1 MPDTPERTSPPE
13 EAGTTLVSIFQ
24 RVFPATVRGGISA
37 VIGVSGGLAV
47 SLGFIIFLFIQELR
61 GSAYTVMAIGGI
73 LLLVSLMLSFATV
86 RESITGRRGLY
97 STNTVVMVT
106 AFVALAVLVFI
117 VAERNAYRWDV
128 TATRQFTLAP
138 QTLEI
143 LRNMAEPVRATAFFV
158 EGVTQHEQFRVPV
171 GNLLNEFRHR
181 SSNNFS
187 YRFVDPDI
195 QPSLANHYNV
205 TQFPTVVF
213 EGEESGSQYRVAAPL
228 FQERDFASG
237 LLIVTG
243 EKRKRIYYLDGHQ
256 EKDFNDRE
264 SSSHQGFGSAAD
276 GLFRDNYDVAPFS
289 LYAEEKPHIS
299 VAGEDAIAAVI
310 IAGPKQDLIPK
321 EIQAI
326 DDYLRLGG
334 RLLLLL
340 EPDPPQTY
348 IDLLERWA
356 VTMEAG
362 FVIDEINNVA
372 GETQTPLIKRDQYFD
387 TPPIDSITTS
397 LDQSYFPGTASFL
410 LSPPFEAL
418 EELPDTL
425 RLYPIARTTLVSCN
439 TTDPEVTQCQL
450 GDFASRIPVIAIQA
464 TAPLNKE
471 PDPSAPQET
480 KIVAFGDTDFATNF
494 YFYSLSNSD
503 LLLNS
508 VNWLTE
514 DITLAS
520 VRSKPIAFRNLVV
533 TGREMQL
540 VRALVW
546 FVLPATMALLAV
558 VAWWRRR

>member
-13 EAGTTLVSIFQ
+13 ETSTTLVSLIQ
-24 RVFPATVRGGISA
+24 RAFPATVRGGISA
-37 VIGVSGGLAV
+37 VIAVSGGLAV
-47 SLGFIIFLFIQELR
+47 SLGFIIFLFILELR

-73 LLLVSLMLSFATV
+73 LLLVSLMISFAAV

-106 AFVALAVLVFI
+106 AFVSLAVLVFI

-143 LRNMAEPVRATAFFV
+143 LRNLTEPVRATAFFV
-158 EGVTQHEQFRVPV
+158 EGVSQQEQFRVPV
-171 GNLLNEFRHR
+171 GNLLNEIRHR
-181 SSNNFS
+181 SSDNFS
-187 YRFVDPDI
+187 YRFVNPDI
-195 QPSLANHYNV
+195 QPSLANQYRV

-213 EGEESGSQYRVAAPL
+213 EGEESGFQYRVPAPL
-228 FQERDFASG
+228 FQERDFASA

-243 EKRKRIYYLDGHQ
+243 EKRKRIYYLDGHG
-256 EKDFNDRE
+256 ERDFQDRE
-264 SSSHQGFGSAAD
+264 SSSRQGFGSAAD
-276 GLFRDNYDVAPFS
+276 GLFRDNYDVVPFS
-289 LYAEEKPHIS
+289 LYAEEEPHIP

-340 EPDPPQTY
+340 EPNPPQTY

-356 VTMEAG
+356 VTMESG
-362 FVIDEINNVA
+362 LVIDEISNVA

-387 TPPIDSITTS
+387 NPPVDSITTH
-397 LDQSYFPGTASFL
+397 LDQSYFPGTSSFL
-410 LSPPFEAL
+410 PILPF
-418 EELPDTL
+418 EELPDTI
-425 RLYPIARTTLVSCN
+425 RLYPVAQTTLISCL
-439 TTDPEVTQCQL
+439 TTDPEVTQCPL
-450 GDFASRIPVIAIQA
+450 GNFAVRVPIIAVQA
-464 TAPLNKE
+464 IAPLNEE
-471 PDPSAPQET
+471 PHPNAPQET
-480 KIVAFGDTDFATNF
+480 KIVVFGDTDFATNF

-520 VRSKPIAFRNLVV
+520 VRSKPFAFRNLVV

-540 VRALVW
+540 IRALVW
-546 FVLPATMALLAV
+546 FVLPATMALLAG

>member
-13 EAGTTLVSIFQ
+13 EAGTTLGSLIQ
-24 RVFPATVRGGISA
+24 RAFPVTVRGGISA
-37 VIGVSGGLAV
+37 VIAISGGLAV

-73 LLLVSLMLSFATV
+73 LLLASLMISFATV

-143 LRNMAEPVRATAFFV
+143 LRNLAEPALATAFFV
-158 EGVTQHEQFRVPV
+158 DGIAQHERFRVPV
-171 GNLLNEFRHR
+171 GNLLNEFQHR
-181 SSNNFS
+181 SSNKFS
-187 YRFVDPDI
+187 YRFVNPDI

-205 TQFPTVVF
+205 TQFPAVVF
-213 EGEESGSQYRVAAPL
+213 EGEESGFQYRVAAPL
-228 FQERDFASG
+228 FEERDFASG

-243 EKRKRIYYLDGHQ
+243 EKRKRIYYLDGHG
-256 EKDFNDRE
+256 ERDFQDRA

-276 GLFRDNYDVAPFS
+276 GLFRDNYDVVPFS
-289 LYAEEKPHIS
+289 LYAEEEPHIP
-299 VAGEDAIAAVI
+299 VAGENAVAAVI
-310 IAGPKQDLIPK
+310 IAGPKQELIPK

-348 IDLLERWA
+348 LDLLARWA
-356 VTMEAG
+356 VTMESG
-362 FVIDEINNVA
+362 FVIDVINNVA
-372 GETQTPLIKRDQYFD
+372 GETQTPLIKRDQYSD
-387 TPPIDSITTS
+387 TPPIDSITAS
-397 LDQSYFPGTASFL
+397 LDQSYFPVTASFL
-410 LSPPFEAL
+410 PIMPI

-425 RLYPIARTTLVSCN
+425 RLYPVAQTTLVSCL
-439 TTDPEVTQCQL
+439 TTDPEVTQCPL
-450 GDFASRIPVIAIQA
+450 GDFAPRVPVIAVQA
-464 TAPLNKE
+464 FAPLNEE
-471 PDPSAPQET
+471 PDPNAPQET
-480 KIVAFGDTDFATNF
+480 KIVVFGDTDFATNF

-514 DITLAS
+514 DINLAS
-520 VRSKPIAFRNLVV
+520 VRSKPITFRNLVV

-540 VRALVW
+540 IRALVW